1 MDAYSELE
9 IFKQFRQVIVWGFP
23 LHSHTHS
30 YIHGAWVKTFK
41 WLGVSVHW
49 FHDKGFPD
57 PATFDYS
64 NSCFITE
71 GWAEDKI
78 PVRADCTYFV
88 HIAKNPAKYLDVGA
102 RLIEIRYNVK
112 EIHDFNYDYVLPI
125 SAKALSPQTLY
136 EVVPNDAA
144 VASRRGRPVH
154 EKPYEAVYMYW
165 ATDLLPHEFNY
176 DDAAIERNN
185 KVVYYLGSVTQP
197 HPVYDF
203 IRVAQKA
210 GVRVM
215 VNNPWSRPLSYD
227 DNIKLMKT
235 SYCAPDFR
243 TRGQADKARE
253 FGQMNGTNHL
263 DIGYIPC
270 RVFKAISYGQTGIT
284 NSPRV
289 KEILG
294 EFVEY
299 AATPEDVLPIV
310 ESRKEDVAWRQSCM
324 RHVAENHT
332 FLQRVRDL
340 ARAIAQTRP
349 TESKEKSLTLVSAIY
364 DIGRAAIDGRTMT
377 HYKEYLKRT
386 LVLYEDPIVLYLDP
400 SLGWRQELEVVRR
413 GRPLQIIELPFAE
426 TKMYSYAAKITETL
440 NDPIFQRSLRHPNDI
455 TNRLPGYCQI
465 QYNKFDFIARTIAAN
480 PFKSTHFGW
489 IDAGISRFTPRPV
502 RCVPTALIDPF
513 VIQSNG
519 AHAKAADLNPDT
531 YIGTNEC
538 ILKGT
543 MWLFT
548 PAVFDKVSAAVQHIW
563 ENEMM
568 AKGRLD
574 NEQQALTLVYK
585 EQASLFH
592 VCVAGGQIDGILRTF
607 FTV

>member
-1 MDAYSELE
+1 MLEYPELE

-41 WLGVSVHW
+41 WLGVPVHW

-57 PATFDYS
+57 PASFDYS

-88 HIAKNPAKYLDVGA
+88 HIAKNPAKYLDAGA

-112 EIHDFNYDYVLPI
+112 EIHDFNYDYVLPTG
-125 SAKALSPQTLY
+125 AKSLSPQTLY

-185 KVVYYLGSVTQP
+185 KVVYYLGSVTPP
-197 HPVYDF
+197 HPVHDF
-203 IRVAQKA
+203 VKVAQQK
-210 GVRVM
+210 GVRVLL
-215 VNNPWSRPLSYD
+215 NNPWSRPMSFE

-253 FGQMNGTNHL
+253 YGQMNGTNHL

-299 AATPEDVLPIV
+299 AASPEDVLPIV
-310 ESRKEDVAWRQSCM
+310 ERRKDDVAWRQACM

-332 FLQRVRDL
+332 FLQRARDL
-340 ARAIAQTRP
+340 ARTLATSRP
-349 TESKEKSLTLVSAIY
+349 SEPQKKSLTLVSAIY
-364 DIGRAAIDGRTMT
+364 DIGRAAIDGRSMA

-386 LVLYEDPIVLYLDP
+386 LVLFEDPIVLYLDP
-400 SLGWRQELEVVRR
+400 SLGWRQELETVRK
-413 GRPLQIIELPFAE
+413 GRPLHIIELPFAE
-426 TKMYSYAAKITETL
+426 TKMYSYVAKITEIL
-440 NDPIFQRSLRHPNDI
+440 NDPAFQSTLRHPSDI

-465 QYNKFDFIARTIAAN
+465 QYNKFDFIARTITAN

-519 AHAKAADLNPDT
+519 AHSKVADLNPDT

-538 ILKGT
+538 ILKGG

-548 PAVFDKVSAAVQHIW
+548 PAVFDKVAAAVQDIW
-563 ENEMM
+563 DNEMM

-574 NEQQALTLVYK
+574 NEQQALTLAYK
-585 EQASLFH
+585 AQPSLFH
-592 VCVAGGQIDGILRTF
+592 VCVAGGQIDGILKTF